1 MPSLTIA
8 TGIPAGAAAGAA
20 AAAQHSTS
28 SDLHQKSSRDPSPS
42 RPPVSPITPTL
53 APAQLPATAATSTS
67 SGRPRTD
74 GASNPSP
81 SKPPDPPDF
90 AQGRPAFAHS
100 QPDQVGILPPPV
112 VPIAFDDNP
121 DVLALKSA
129 ISILQLQRARAT
141 ADMQT
146 LSRAKAAALADP
158 GAFVADLVSGRVG
171 MEGDPLMFPGAGG
184 GAGHGQGHS
193 RASGRAENGMVDH
206 DSSSS
211 SSDDDEDDD
220 TDGDE
225 QEEDEEAQH
234 IKTETASSPDIR
246 FPAAQENAEDGNAD
260 GDVAMAGTSAAGTE
274 SQATPSSADK
284 IKKKK
289 NKKRRKAEKE
299 AAAAAAAA
307 WRKLPKPQNVV
318 RCPPVNWA
326 QYAVVGE
333 SLDKLHAEQVAA
345 PSLGAPAVLGPGGA
359 YEFKAGAQKAPA
371 NEPPPR
377 RLVGIAAP
385 YTPGRDKLEKK
396 AKGAKR

>member
-1 MPSLTIA
+1 
-8 TGIPAGAAAGAA
+8 
-20 AAAQHSTS
+20 
-28 SDLHQKSSRDPSPS
+28 PSPS

-67 SGRPRTD
+67 SGYPR
-74 GASNPSP
+74 
-81 SKPPDPPDF
+81 DF
-90 AQGRPAFAHS
+90 ALGRPAFAHS

-158 GAFVADLVSGRVG
+158 GAFVADLVLGR
-171 MEGDPLMFPGAGG
+171 
-184 GAGHGQGHS
+184 
-193 RASGRAENGMVDH
+193 
-206 DSSSS
+206 
-211 SSDDDEDDD
+211 
-220 TDGDE
+220 
-225 QEEDEEAQH
+225 
-234 IKTETASSPDIR
+234 
-246 FPAAQENAEDGNAD
+246 ENAEDGNAD
-260 GDVAMAGTSAAGTE
+260 GNVAMAGTSAAGTE

-289 NKKRRKAEKE
+289 NKKRRKAEKDV
-299 AAAAAAAA
+299 AAAAAA

-396 AKGAKR
+396 AK